1 MSLSPICL
9 SSLNI
14 AYLNVH
20 NKLRANHNAVA
31 LQYSAQIAETAQ
43 KHANYLATKNLFK
56 HTGISALGENIAMSY
71 SSIAPNFNN
80 CSGLFSFFCVFFFKF
95 YYI

>member
-1 MSLSPICL
+1 MFLLSPICL

-31 LQYSAQIAETAQ
+31 LQYNAQITETAQ

-71 SSIAPNFNN
+71 SSIAPNLNN
-80 CSGLFSFFCVFFFKF
+80 CSGLFSFN
-95 YYI
+95 YI